1 MKALW
6 RLYRFEL
13 SGRDPPVQRLCLHL
27 EDSQTIYFLDE
38 AGLRQSFETGRAE
51 RTTLTKFF
59 RLCCENAPL
68 QGSNA
73 TIQTIKYNELTKYF
87 TWNARDRKLQPRKN
101 KLISIGCVYFAN
113 LKQGDRYYLRLLLCH
128 VPGPTSYEYLQTV
141 EGIFYPTFLEA
152 ALNLGLLL
160 DDRHYHESLTE
171 AA

>member
-38 AGLRQSFETGRAE
+38 AGLRQSLETGRAE

-141 EGIFYPTFLEA
+141 EGITYPTFREA